1 MHGQCLERQF
11 APAGT
16 VLDATGRH
24 GTWRR
29 PTRTPCGRHAHPAGR
44 LTAADT
50 DPVPVWFFFYPKN
63 FMLQRWPVLTVPI
76 RIPTVSRRQTCHA
89 DQSTIQTWFFELM
102 DVKNTAHTC
111 FLNIYIYIY
120 VIYIITNL
128 MKHTCP
134 TNWLIWEAL
143 QVLHPLVTATQ
154 AREAARGICG
164 SQASAPFDLLSAL
177 DQSSRTIKKLGL

>member
-1 MHGQCLERQF
+1 MANAWSDNLHRLAQCLTP
-11 APAGT
+11 PAGT
-16 VLDATGRH
+16 ALGAG
-24 GTWRR
+24 

-50 DPVPVWFFFYPKN
+50 DPVPAWFFSTRRISCSNDGQFLQFLYGFLRFPEGKHA
-63 FMLQRWPVLTVPI
+63 MLT
-76 RIPTVSRRQTCHA
+76 SRPFKH
-89 DQSTIQTWFFELM
+89 DSLNWWMLKILHIL
-102 DVKNTAHTC
+102 V
-111 FLNIYIYIY
+111 FLKKDNML
-120 VIYIITNL
+120 YIITNL
-128 MKHTCP
+128 IKHTCP